1 MLSSRLTRYKISILI
16 FLLSAFFSSAQSFA
30 QLLPEVKEPNHE
42 KLYQVEVIVFGRP
55 EANAQETWPTDIKLT
70 YPDNIV
76 SVTESGFSEGFTP
89 VPTNE
94 RSLNPQAATLARSGS
109 YTLLFHQAW
118 RQTIYASK
126 TNIAI
131 SGGKVFNGHHEL
143 EGSISLS
150 VGQYLK
156 IQTNLWLTKFAPAGA
171 NTTESWPE
179 LPDLPNSFT
188 NDVDTSLSNPIQ
200 RIVKLNQERTMRSN
214 EVHYI
219 DHPVMG
225 LIIKI
230 IPVEANAEKTN

>member
-1 MLSSRLTRYKISILI
+1 MSSSKLTQYKISALI
-16 FLLSAFFSSAQSFA
+16 FLLSTFFSSAQAFA
-30 QLLPEVKEPNHE
+30 QLMPEVKEQNHE

-55 EANAQETWPTDIKLT
+55 EASAQETWPTDIKLT

-89 VPTNE
+89 VPANE

-179 LPDLPNSFT
+179 LPNLPNSFT
-188 NDVDTSLSNPIQ
+188 NDVNTSLSNPIQ

-214 EVHYI
+214 EIHYI

-230 IPVEANAEKTN
+230 IPVEANAEKPN

>member
-1 MLSSRLTRYKISILI
+1 MFFLSA
-16 FLLSAFFSSAQSFA
+16 FLLSAQSLA
-30 QLLPEVKEPNHE
+30 QLTPTASGPNHE

-70 YPDNIV
+70 YPENIV
-76 SVTESGFSEGFTP
+76 SLPDLDSGSDSGSSENLVA

-94 RSLNPQAATLARSGS
+94 RTLNPQATTLARSGS

-143 EGSISLS
+143 EGSITLS

-156 IQTNLWLTKFAPAGA
+156 IQTNLWLTKFAPAGT
-171 NTTESWPE
+171 NITESWPE
-179 LPDLPNSFT
+179 LPNLPNSFT
-188 NDVDTSLSNPIQ
+188 NDVDASLGNAIQ
-200 RIVKLNQERTMRSN
+200 RIVKLNQERSMRSN

-230 IPVEANAEKTN
+230 IPVDTTTETTIN

>member
-1 MLSSRLTRYKISILI
+1 MLT
-16 FLLSAFFSSAQSFA
+16 FLLSAFFFSTQSFA
-30 QLLPEVKEPNHE
+30 QLTPTASEQNHE
-42 KLYQVEVIVFGRP
+42 KLYQVEVIIFGRP
-55 EANAQETWPTDIKLT
+55 GATAQETWPTDIRLT

-76 SVTESGFSEGFTP
+76 SVAESGFSDGFTP

-94 RSLNPQAATLARSGS
+94 RSLNPQAATLARSGN

-118 RQTIYASK
+118 RQTIYANK

-156 IQTNLWLTKFAPAGA
+156 IQTNLWLTKFAPAGTSIA
-171 NTTESWPE
+171 ESWPE
-179 LPDLPNSFT
+179 LPNLPNSFT
-188 NDVDTSLSNPIQ
+188 SDVDTSNPIQ

-230 IPVEANAEKTN
+230 TPVEANTEKTN